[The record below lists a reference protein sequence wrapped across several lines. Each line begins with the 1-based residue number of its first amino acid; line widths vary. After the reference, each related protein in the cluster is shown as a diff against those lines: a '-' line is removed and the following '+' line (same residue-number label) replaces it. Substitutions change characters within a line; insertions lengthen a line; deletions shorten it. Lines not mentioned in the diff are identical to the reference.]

1 MRFMMLMIPNI
12 TPETWEEGPDAESV
26 AAMGEFNQALVDAA
40 VLKAAD
46 GFHPPAAGARVTRTG
61 GQTQAGEIEMTPG
74 QTVGG
79 YWIIDVASK
88 EEAVA
93 WAERCPLN
101 EGDAIELRRIYEM
114 SDFPDD
120 VQAAAQLSETPPE
133 QTAAAS

>member
-1 MRFMMLMIPNI
+1 MRFMMLMLPNI
-12 TPETWEEGPDAESV
+12 DRETWEQGPDVESV
-26 AAMGEFNQALVDAA
+26 TAMGAFNQALVDAS
-40 VLKAAD
+40 VLRAAD
-46 GFHPPAAGARVTRTG
+46 GFHPPAAGARISRSG
-61 GQTQAGEIEMTPG
+61 GQTTVGEVAMTPG

-93 WAERCPLN
+93 WASRCPLN

-114 SDFPDD
+114 SDHPED

-133 QTAAAS
+133 QTTAS